1 MDRVIIFDTTLRD
14 GEQSPGFSMNTME
27 KLEMARQLARLQVDV
42 IEAGF
47 PISSDE
53 DFEAT
58 REVAR
63 QVGTLEGAPSICGLS
78 RVGLG
83 DIDRCWEAVRHARK
97 PRLHTFVATSDIHL
111 KYKLRKSRAEV
122 LKASVEAVKHARGYC
137 EDVEFSPEDA
147 SRSDFDY
154 MCDVLSAVIEAGATT
169 INIPDTVG
177 YAIPKEWGER
187 IARIR
192 ERVQGIDKVVLSV
205 HCHNDLGQA
214 VANSLTAVMSG
225 ARQIEC
231 TINGIGE
238 RAGNASLEEIVM
250 ALRTRK
256 DFFGVESRVKTEEI
270 FKTSRLLSHITG
282 IHVQPNKAIVG
293 ENAFAHEAGI
303 HQDGVIKEKLT
314 YEIMRPEDI
323 GRPSNKLV
331 LGKHSGRHAL
341 SARLKDLGFDLSGP
355 DLDRAFKTFKALAD
369 RKKEIYDEDLVAI
382 VTDEV
387 TQQVR
392 GYELDYLHVISGT
405 GVVPSAT
412 LRLKKDGQVFQDS
425 GVGDGPVDAVL
436 VAIDAITGLKG
447 RLLDYSLRAAT
458 SGKDAIGEV
467 AMKVDFDGTVVS
479 GKGASTDVIEASAR
493 AYLSAVNRVAQP
505 AVQRIKEIGP

>member
-187 IARIR
+187 ITRIR